1 MNEPSPIKRFG
12 NHIEQYLLPS
22 SLYQTLILLIV
33 AFTAVF
39 SISEIAARESVL
51 SMLTGQITSLKSEFV
66 EQNRNVSPLIPS
78 QATAKSSATSE
89 VEFID
94 KIDYVGEERMRLLK
108 QIKLLEM
115 LKRSLQTLTALGSD
129 NTNFS
134 LRGIQ
139 KQFNQHIDDLK
150 TDEASKTSDKSKNA
164 AIQANSISTFIL
176 ESSATLLMLSSD
188 QLLAIAIMACGA
200 IGAMI
205 TALRGNGAMTLRAL
219 SLGIASGFVVYLAIK
234 GGKQVFLLQTQ
245 GEIVAFNPYGSAF
258 AGLLAGLFTE
268 RAHQILSTIV
278 DDFAERLRAA
288 SSGKNEKG

>member
-1 MNEPSPIKRFG
+1 MDELSPIKRFG
-12 NHIEQYLLPS
+12 NHMEQYLLPS
-22 SLYQTLILLIV
+22 SLFQTLILLIL
-33 AFTAVF
+33 ACIAVF
-39 SISEIAARESVL
+39 SISEIAARESIL
-51 SMLTGQITSLKSEFV
+51 SIFTGQITSLKAEFV
-66 EQNRNVSPLIPS
+66 EQNRNVSPLLPS
-78 QATAKSSATSE
+78 QTTAKASAASE

-94 KIDYVGEERMRLLK
+94 KIDYVSKQRELLLEE
-108 QIKLLEM
+108 IKLLET

-129 NTNFS
+129 NMDFT
-134 LRGIQ
+134 LREIE
-139 KQFNQHIDDLK
+139 KQFRLFNLHIDNPQNVADRK
-150 TDEASKTSDKSKNA
+150 ITSVLANTIPTFFLESA
-164 AIQANSISTFIL
+164 AIFL
-176 ESSATLLMLSSD
+176 VLSSD

-200 IGAMI
+200 IGSMI
-205 TALRGNGAMTLRAL
+205 TALRSDRDMTLRAL

-288 SSGKNEKG
+288 SNGRDERS